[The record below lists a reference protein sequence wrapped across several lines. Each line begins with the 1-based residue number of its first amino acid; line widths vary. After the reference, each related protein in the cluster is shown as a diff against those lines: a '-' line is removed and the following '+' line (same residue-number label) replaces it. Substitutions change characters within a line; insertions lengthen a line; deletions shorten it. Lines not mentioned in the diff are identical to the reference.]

1 MSTLSSPAK
10 PTNVRYTVI
19 GALAFSA
26 FLMYLDRACMSQ
38 IVAADSFKRE
48 LGLDKTA
55 VGYVLSGFFF
65 AYALGQMPAAWF
77 GDRFGARP
85 LLTTLIIIWSG
96 FTLMTGFAVGLW
108 SLILARIGC
117 GLAEAGAFP
126 CSGRLIPRWTPL
138 TRRGGANAI
147 VAGGGRLGGAVAP
160 WLTGL
165 LIVGWTWGSWHI
177 PANWRTPA
185 LIFGVVGIFFALA
198 FWRICRDRP
207 SEHTGCNQA
216 ERDLIEHDPASALV
230 EGATAPRTKLPE
242 QTPVRLRTP
251 WKGLVTSRDMW
262 LMCLYQFLTNVGWA
276 FLITSMPSFLREA
289 KGLGEK
295 EAGLM
300 ATMALLAGIGGMLA
314 GGWLTDTLT
323 RHFGLRK
330 GRMIPMVWS
339 RLAGAIAYLICIKL
353 QSPWVAV
360 AAFAMV
366 AAMTDISIPATWG
379 YIQDVGGRNIASSFA
394 WPNMWGNFG
403 AALTA
408 PMLTWINHKAD
419 PHPSI
424 ETWLYSTNNP
434 HHDWNASLIF
444 LAGAFFL
451 SGFAAYWIR
460 ADVKIEPAAG

>member
-1 MSTLSSPAK
+1 MSTLPPPAK
-10 PTNVRYTVI
+10 PTKVRHAVI
-19 GALAFSA
+19 GVLAFSA
-26 FLMYLDRACMSQ
+26 FIMYLDRACMSQ
-38 IVAADSFKRE
+38 IVAADSFQRE
-48 LGLDKTA
+48 LGLDKTS

-85 LLTTLIIIWSG
+85 LLTSLIIIWSG
-96 FTLMTGFAVGLW
+96 FTLMTGFAAGLW
-108 SLILARIGC
+108 SLMLARIGC

-126 CSGRLIPRWTPL
+126 CSGSLIPRWTPL
-138 TRRGGANAI
+138 IRRGRANAM

-160 WLTGL
+160 WLTGV
-165 LIVGWTWGSWHI
+165 LIVGWTWGGWHR

-185 LIFGVVGIFFALA
+185 LIFGVAGLFFALA
-198 FWRICRDRP
+198 FWWICRDRP
-207 SEHTGCNQA
+207 SEHPACNQA

-230 EGATAPRTKLPE
+230 EVTLAANAATAPLVKLLE
-242 QTPVRLRTP
+242 EKRVPVRTP
-251 WKGLVTSRDMW
+251 WIGLLTSRDMW

-300 ATMALLAGIGGMLA
+300 STMALLAGIGGMLA

-323 RHFGLRK
+323 RHFGLRR

-339 RLAGAIAYLICIKL
+339 RLAGAVAYLVCIKL
-353 QSPWVAV
+353 ESPWVAV
-360 AAFAMV
+360 AAFAIV

-379 YIQDVGGRNIASSFA
+379 YIQDVGGRNIASSYA

-408 PMLTWINHKAD
+408 PMLMWINHKFD
-419 PHPSI
+419 PHHN
-424 ETWLYSTNNP
+424 W
-434 HHDWNASLIF
+434 HASLIF
-444 LAGAFFL
+444 LAVAFFL
-451 SGFAAYWIR
+451 SGIAAYWIR
-460 ADVKIEPAAG
+460 ADVKIEPAAASV